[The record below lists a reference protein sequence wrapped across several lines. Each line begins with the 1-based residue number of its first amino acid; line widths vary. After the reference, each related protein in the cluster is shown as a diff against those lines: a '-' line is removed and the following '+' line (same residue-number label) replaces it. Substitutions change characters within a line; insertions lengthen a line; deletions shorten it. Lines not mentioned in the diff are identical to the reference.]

1 MRRVLFL
8 VTHLAGSGHLT
19 RTLALADGVIAAGGA
34 ALVVSGG
41 RPLAHLAPDRAE
53 VRQLPPLAVAGLDY
67 ARLLGP
73 DGAAA
78 DAASMA
84 ARRARIAEAIRGFA
98 PDVLVTELFP
108 FGRRAL
114 AAEFEAALAEATAL
128 GARAVCSVRDIPEPP
143 RKPARV
149 EEAHG
154 RLRRWFDAAL
164 IHGDPEAA
172 PFALGWPRAA
182 EIADLLRPT
191 GYVAAPP
198 PTPCGDPAE
207 VLVAEGGG
215 ALGRGLMRAAL
226 GAARLSAR
234 PWRLRLGGADASAA
248 VAALRAD
255 APPNAI
261 VEPAAADYRA
271 RLGAAAVSVSR
282 FGYNTAV
289 ELLQTGTPAV
299 VAPLDGAEREQR
311 LRADAFAAAPQFEV
325 LASAAPSP
333 ETLAAAVE
341 RAAARG
347 RVGGPAVDLS
357 GVETSA
363 RLLLGAQE

>member
-1 MRRVLFL
+1 MTRVLFL

-41 RPLAHLAPDRAE
+41 RPLAHLPPSRATL
-53 VRQLPPLAVAGLDY
+53 VQAPPLAVAGFDY
-67 ARLLGP
+67 RRLLTP
-73 DGAAA
+73 DGTAA
-78 DAASMA
+78 DAAWMA
-84 ARRARIAEAIRGFA
+84 ARGARIAEAMAAFA

-108 FGRRAL
+108 FGRRGL
-114 AAEFEAALAEATAL
+114 AAEFEAAAQAARAR
-128 GARAVCSVRDIPEPP
+128 GARVVCSVRDIPEPP

-149 EEAHG
+149 AEAHG
-154 RLRRWFDAAL
+154 RLRRWFDAVL
-164 IHGDPEAA
+164 VHGDPRLA
-172 PFALGWPRAA
+172 PFALGWPGAA
-182 EIADLLRPT
+182 EIADLLRFT

-198 PTPCGDPAE
+198 PAPAGDPAE

-226 GAARLSAR
+226 GAARLVNR
-234 PWRLRLGGADASAA
+234 PWRLRLGGADAAA
-248 VAALRAD
+248 AAARMQAE
-255 APPNAI
+255 AGPNGV

-289 ELLQTGTPAV
+289 DLLQAGTPAV
-299 VAPLDGAEREQR
+299 LVPLDGAEREQR
-311 LRADAFAAAPQFEV
+311 LRAEAFAGLAQFET
-325 LASAAPSP
+325 LAEDALTP

-347 RVGGPAVDLS
+347 RGGRAAVDLS
-357 GVETSA
+357 GVETGA